1 MLVSLVQK
9 GLTGKAADAALSAS
23 HITVNKNTVPNDP
36 QPPMVASG
44 IRVGTPAVTTRVGT
58 PAVTTRGFGE
68 DEVRDVARWMCDVM
82 DHADDASVI
91 AGVREQVGVLC
102 ARFPVYAG
110 VS

>member
-1 MLVSLVQK
+1 
-9 GLTGKAADAALSAS
+9 
-23 HITVNKNTVPNDP
+23 
-36 QPPMVASG
+36 MVASG
-44 IRVGTPAVTTRVGT
+44 IRVGT

-82 DHADDASVI
+82 DHADDATVI
-91 AGVREQVGVLC
+91 AGVREQVGALC